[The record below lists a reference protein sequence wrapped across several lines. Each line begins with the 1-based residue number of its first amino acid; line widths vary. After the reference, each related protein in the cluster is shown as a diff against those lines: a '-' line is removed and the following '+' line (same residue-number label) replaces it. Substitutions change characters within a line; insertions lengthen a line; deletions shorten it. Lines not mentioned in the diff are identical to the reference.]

1 MLLRIVRRRLV
12 TRVEKKAISAE
23 NVLKE
28 DKTPAIIVVRMDISH
43 GIVLLRRLQGVGDK
57 LTEEERKVAVQVLA
71 EVKDGEEVMQLDR
84 RVTVIRCEQPTV
96 IDVRILPVKAINAL
110 DVVNSGILSVIVS
123 HTVLVMPWK
132 VLLVRRTW

>member
-1 MLLRIVRRRLV
+1 MLLKIVRRRLV

-28 DKTPAIIVVRMDISH
+28 DKTPAIIVARMDISH

-84 RVTVIRCEQPTV
+84 RVTVTRCEQPTV
-96 IDVRILPVKAINAL
+96 IDARILPVKAINAL
-110 DVVNSGILSVIVS
+110 DVVNLEMLSVIVS

>member
-1 MLLRIVRRRLV
+1 MLLKIVRRKLV
-12 TRVEKKAISAE
+12 TRVEKKATSAE

-28 DKTPAIIVVRMDISH
+28 DKTPAIIVARMDISH

-71 EVKDGEEVMQLDR
+71 EVRDGEEFMQLDR

-96 IDVRILPVKAINAL
+96 IDVRILPVKASNAL
-110 DVVNSGILSVIVS
+110 DVANLEILSVIVS

>member
-71 EVKDGEEVMQLDR
+71 EVRDGEEVMQLDR

-110 DVVNSGILSVIVS
+110 DVVNQEMLSVTAS
-123 HTVLVMPWK
+123 HTVLAMPWK

>member
-1 MLLRIVRRRLV
+1 MLLKTVRRGLV

-84 RVTVIRCEQPTV
+84 RVTVTRCEQPTV

-110 DVVNSGILSVIVS
+110 DVVNLEILSVIVS

>member
-1 MLLRIVRRRLV
+1 MLLKIVRRRLV

-110 DVVNSGILSVIVS
+110 DVVNLEILSVIVS

-132 VLLVRRTW
+132 VLLGRRTW

>member
-1 MLLRIVRRRLV
+1 MLLKIVRRRLV

-71 EVKDGEEVMQLDR
+71 EVRDGEEVMQLDR

-96 IDVRILPVKAINAL
+96 TDVRILPVKAINAL
-110 DVVNSGILSVIVS
+110 DVVNQEMLSVIVS